1 MKILI
6 TGSAGMLGYD
16 LCKILSK
23 EYDLVGIDVSASE
36 AKYQPNKFYEV
47 DISKKEDV
55 QRIFVSEKPDIVI
68 HTAAWTDVDGCELD
82 PEKAEQVN
90 VTGTLNVAEACHDIS
105 SHLIVLSTDYV
116 FDGNKGKSYLEDDKP
131 NPLSVYGKTKLE
143 AENIVKELLSSFVIL
158 RTSALY
164 GSNGHN
170 FVDTIVTKAI
180 KDEKLRIVDDQVTA
194 PTYTLDLALAINK
207 VIESRSS
214 FDYDIVNI
222 CNSGSCSWYDFALE
236 IIKKA
241 GIKGYSLE
249 PMISSKLE
257 RPAKRPSYSV
267 LDNSRFCDVS
277 GSKLRSWK
285 EALADYLK
293 NTSMMGEI

>member
-16 LCKILSK
+16 LCKVLSK
-23 EYDLVGIDVSASE
+23 EYDLVGVDVSASE
-36 AKYQPNKFYEV
+36 SKYKPHKFYKV
-47 DISKKEDV
+47 DISQKKDV
-55 QRIFVSEKPDIVI
+55 QNIFVSEKPDIVI

-90 VTGTLNVAEACHDIS
+90 VTGTLNVAEACYDNS
-105 SHLIVLSTDYV
+105 AYLIAVSTDYV
-116 FDGNKGKSYLEDDKP
+116 FDGNKGKCYSEDDKP

-143 AENIVKELLSSFVIL
+143 AENLVKELLSSFLVV

-164 GSNGHN
+164 GANGCN
-170 FVDTIVTKAI
+170 FVNTIVKKA
-180 KDEKLRIVDDQVTA
+180 KNGENLRIVDDQFTA
-194 PTYTLDLALAINK
+194 PTYTYDLALAISIL
-207 VIESRSS
+207 IENRGS
-214 FDYDIVNI
+214 FDYDIVNV

-236 IIKKA
+236 IIEKE

-249 PMISSKLE
+249 PMISSNLE
-257 RPAKRPSYSV
+257 RPAKRPGYSV
-267 LDNSRFCDVS
+267 LDNRRFCDVS
-277 GSKLRSWK
+277 GIKLRSWR

-293 NTSMMGEI
+293 NSNMMGEV